1 MNAQPAITREEL
13 DDGFAQLRDEIVAL
27 KKAVASIA
35 ARGEAETPDFR
46 AGDVVH
52 RDEFRL
58 FKWASGLA
66 LAAILGGLG
75 FFYQGFADL
84 RVTVERQHGESRSYM
99 DRRFGEMDRQFA
111 EMQGEMD
118 RRFAEVRGE
127 MDRRFTEVHSEMDRR
142 FTEVEQRFTEV
153 EQRFTEVEQ
162 RLTGVEQRLTGVEQ
176 RLTEVEKRL
185 TDIRERLVRVETL
198 VAGESPASEVDG
210 TDAH

>member
-35 ARGEAETPDFR
+35 ARGETETPDLR

-52 RDEFRL
+52 KDEFRL

-75 FFYQGFADL
+75 FLYQGFADL
-84 RVTVERQHGESRSYM
+84 RVTVERQHGELRSYM

-111 EMQGEMD
+111 EMRGEMD
-118 RRFAEVRGE
+118 RRFAEMRGEMDRQFAEMRGEMDRQFAEMRGEMDRRFAEMRGE
-127 MDRRFTEVHSEMDRR
+127 MDRRFTV
-142 FTEVEQRFTEV
+142 
-153 EQRFTEVEQ
+153 
-162 RLTGVEQRLTGVEQ
+162 
-176 RLTEVEKRL
+176 VEKRL

-198 VAGESPASEVDG
+198 VAGERPANEVDA
-210 TDAH
+210 TDAR

>member
-35 ARGEAETPDFR
+35 TRREAETPDLR

-52 RDEFRL
+52 KDEFRL
-58 FKWASGLA
+58 FKWVSGLA
-66 LAAILGGLG
+66 LAAILGGFG

-111 EMQGEMD
+111 EVRGEMDRQFAEVRGEMD

-127 MDRRFTEVHSEMDRR
+127 MDRRFAEVHSEMDRR
-142 FTEVEQRFTEV
+142 FTEM
-153 EQRFTEVEQ
+153 EQ
-162 RLTGVEQRLTGVEQ
+162 RLTGVEQ
-176 RLTEVEKRL
+176 RL

-198 VAGESPASEVDG
+198 VAGESPASEVDA
-210 TDAH
+210 TDAR

>member
-35 ARGEAETPDFR
+35 ARREAETPDFR

-52 RDEFRL
+52 KDEFRL

-84 RVTVERQHGESRSYM
+84 RVTVERQHGELRSYM

-111 EMQGEMD
+111 EMRGEMD
-118 RRFAEVRGE
+118 RRFAEVELRDGPAVRRDGAATHRGGAAAH
-127 MDRRFTEVHSEMDRR
+127 RHTRTPR
-142 FTEVEQRFTEV
+142 
-153 EQRFTEVEQ
+153 
-162 RLTGVEQRLTGVEQ
+162 
-176 RLTEVEKRL
+176 
-185 TDIRERLVRVETL
+185 
-198 VAGESPASEVDG
+198 ASGDPG
-210 TDAH
+210 GR

>member
-35 ARGEAETPDFR
+35 TRGEAETPDFR

-52 RDEFRL
+52 KDEFRL

-127 MDRRFTEVHSEMDRR
+127 MDRQFAEMRGEMDRRFAEMRGEMDRRFAEVHSEMDRR
-142 FTEVEQRFTEV
+142 FTV
-153 EQRFTEVEQ
+153 
-162 RLTGVEQRLTGVEQ
+162 
-176 RLTEVEKRL
+176 VEKRL

-198 VAGESPASEVDG
+198 VAGERPASEVDA
-210 TDAH
+210 TDAR

>member
-35 ARGEAETPDFR
+35 ARGEAETPDLR

-52 RDEFRL
+52 KDEFRL
-58 FKWASGLA
+58 FKWVSGLA
-66 LAAILGGLG
+66 LAAILGGFG

-111 EMQGEMD
+111 EVRGEMD
-118 RRFAEVRGE
+118 RRFAEVHGE
-127 MDRRFTEVHSEMDRR
+127 MDR
-142 FTEVEQRFTEV
+142 
-153 EQRFTEVEQ
+153 RFTEVEQ
-162 RLTGVEQRLTGVEQ
+162 RLTGVEKQLTG
-176 RLTEVEKRL
+176 VEKRL
-185 TDIRERLVRVETL
+185 TDMRERPVRVETL
-198 VAGESPASEVDG
+198 VAGERPASEVDA
-210 TDAH
+210 TDAR

>member
-35 ARGEAETPDFR
+35 ARREAETPDFR

-52 RDEFRL
+52 KDEFRL

-99 DRRFGEMDRQFA
+99 ERRFGEM
-111 EMQGEMD
+111 
-118 RRFAEVRGE
+118 
-127 MDRRFTEVHSEMDRR
+127 
-142 FTEVEQRFTEV
+142 EQRLTG
-153 EQRFTEVEQ
+153 VEQ

-176 RLTEVEKRL
+176 RLTGVEQRLTGVEKRL